1 MVKMTL
7 TKKQRK
13 RIKELNR
20 YFEVYKVY
28 DLKTNLF
35 LDGSF
40 EKASHIGKTYTK
52 YEDVK
57 RFISQLPNKDEVVVI
72 KIYSKLKNIDIG

>member
-1 MVKMTL
+1 ML

-13 RIKELNR
+13 RIKKLNQ
-20 YFEVYKVY
+20 YFEFYKVY
-28 DLKTNLF
+28 DLRTNLF
-35 LDGSF
+35 LDASF

-57 RFISQLPNKDEVVVI
+57 RFVAQIPNKDEVVIV
-72 KIYSKLKNIDIG
+72 KLFGKLNEMDTL